1 MHAAYGILAAL
12 MARERTGRG
21 QYVDIAMSDG
31 VLYLLASMVGNVL
44 MGGAS
49 PSRGA
54 TLLNGSVPHYNVY
67 ECSDGGWISIGS
79 LEPHFFVNLCKAME
93 CEQFIPHQYDASHR
107 AEIAAY
113 FKQRFLTKPRDEWF
127 EILKQTDICVGP
139 VYSLEEA
146 LHDPH
151 NLARDMVVEVEH
163 PTLGKVK
170 TLGIGTKLSDTP
182 GAVRTTAPTAGQH
195 TDDVLAAIGYAAGA
209 IAAMKE
215 RGVIG

>member
-1 MHAAYGILAAL
+1 
-12 MARERTGRG
+12 
-21 QYVDIAMSDG
+21 
-31 VLYLLASMVGNVL
+31 VLDL
-44 MGGAS
+44 
-49 PSRGA
+49 
-54 TLLNGSVPHYNVY
+54 
-67 ECSDGGWISIGS
+67 
-79 LEPHFFVNLCKAME
+79 
-93 CEQFIPHQYDASHR
+93 
-107 AEIAAY
+107 
-113 FKQRFLTKPRDEWF
+113 
-127 EILKQTDICVGP
+127 
-139 VYSLEEA
+139 
-146 LHDPH
+146 H